1 MAGAAYIYE
10 LSNVS
15 EPGYAGAGMVARAN
29 DAGTVFTNP
38 AGMARFDEPEALAG
52 ASLTYISARF
62 NTTEGNTVDGSNNGV
77 SVPVPA
83 GSGAYIYPVSDKL
96 KLGISMQNY
105 FGLTV
110 DWNDEWVGRYS
121 SVDVVLL
128 APQIQPTVAYKV
140 NDWLFV
146 GAGAGLTLGYLSD
159 KMRVESLEPGG
170 SDGKLTLSD
179 SDFAVQG
186 NFGVM
191 IEPSAKTRI
200 GLRYLT
206 ETDLDFEDAPQV
218 SGIGPIDINSPRLDL
233 GVKMPQSLMAAVHHQ
248 WNDDL
253 AVLGSVGWDEW
264 SAFGKIQAGFDE
276 DSGEVSTTLD
286 ADFRDTW
293 HFGVGAEYQYQP
305 RLLLT
310 GGISF
315 DTSMSSDRT
324 RPITLPLG
332 NLYRYGVGFKYKAS
346 DTMTYGGGF
355 TFLWE
360 GNLPIKETK
369 GVEGHYHKTSISFLS
384 FYATWH

>member
-38 AGMARFDEPEALAG
+38 AGMTRFDEPEALAG

-140 NDWLFV
+140 NDWLSV

-218 SGIGPIDINSPRLDL
+218 SGIGPIDINSPRLDF
-233 GVKMPQSLMAAVHHQ
+233 GVKMPQSLLAAVHH
-248 WNDDL
+248 
-253 AVLGSVGWDEW
+253 
-264 SAFGKIQAGFDE
+264 
-276 DSGEVSTTLD
+276 
-286 ADFRDTW
+286 
-293 HFGVGAEYQYQP
+293 
-305 RLLLT
+305 
-310 GGISF
+310 
-315 DTSMSSDRT
+315 
-324 RPITLPLG
+324 
-332 NLYRYGVGFKYKAS
+332 
-346 DTMTYGGGF
+346 
-355 TFLWE
+355 
-360 GNLPIKETK
+360 
-369 GVEGHYHKTSISFLS
+369 
-384 FYATWH
+384 